1 MTRHLKRAVVLVA
14 IFASSA
20 SAAPKKKA
28 ARKEFDKGVS
38 AYQKGDF
45 AAAAAAF
52 AKSDKIETDI
62 ETLFA
67 WAQSERKLDHCDKAI
82 ELYEKLLLTDMPAEN
97 KEVVKGSIGECN
109 DILAKQKPATSTP
122 TTAAVSSTTG
132 TATPDTA
139 STSPTTASSTPTSAT
154 PPSTNSEP
162 APPPDMP
169 KPAETP
175 EGRAWW
181 KDPVGGALVG
191 VGVIGVG
198 MGVVFLVQGHSADQ
212 DAKNAK
218 TYPEFVSL
226 EDRATSRGRLGV
238 ISLVAG
244 GAFAA
249 AGVAWYQTHKQSSSP
264 VVTGWLDSSSGGLA
278 ISGGF

>member
-1 MTRHLKRAVVLVA
+1 MKRALVIVA
-14 IFASSA
+14 IVAGSA

-28 ARKEFDKGVS
+28 ARKEFDKGVA

-52 AKSDKIETDI
+52 AKSDKIESDA

-82 ELYEKLLLTDMPAEN
+82 ELYGKLLLTDMPAEN
-97 KEVVKGSIGECN
+97 KEAVNVQIGECK
-109 DILAKQKPATSTP
+109 DILAKQKSATP
-122 TTAAVSSTTG
+122 VAPTTG
-132 TATPDTA
+132 TTTPETTPPATA
-139 STSPTTASSTPTSAT
+139 SPPPNPEPSAPSAT
-154 PPSTNSEP
+154 PG
-162 APPPDMP
+162 PDLPP
-169 KPAETP
+169 KPAKTP

-198 MGVVFLVQGHSADQ
+198 MGVVFLVQGRAADQ
-212 DAKNAK
+212 DAANAK

-244 GAFAA
+244 GAAAA

-264 VVTGWLDSSSGGLA
+264 TVTGWLDSKSGGLA